1 MDRTSE
7 FFATASLLKS
17 HGGVAPTP
25 LAQFAS
31 SLGAPAGGAAS
42 ALAPPAGAIAR
53 AAKRAARLVE
63 RLHALALVQGQYND
77 PGTELAE
84 LSTALKG
91 ELLALDAALASLGAG
106 AAHERAGEL
115 GAGPRAHWT
124 AVESILRGHVLR
136 VTRRFQ
142 EALGKRAAALANP
155 LRRAYAS
162 WAPDIPDTSSP
173 LFSANVAAAP
183 GSGLGARQDAFA
195 VSAPATPPAAENA
208 LAAAAPPKPAATMPA
223 YLRRRGAVAQAALP
237 YEAHAHAP
245 VGAPAATAQRLGH
258 GADRIFGAGAA
269 QSLATRSDA
278 VKRAAAARTVETT
291 IVELGGMFTRMAAL
305 VAEQGDVLAR
315 IDADTELAAEN
326 VEAGRAEL
334 GKFYSSVKANRGFIL
349 RLFGVLVLVI
359 LLFGIFKR

>member
-17 HGGVAPTP
+17 HGGVSPTP

-31 SLGAPAGGAAS
+31 SLNVPVGGAQAALAAPAAV
-42 ALAPPAGAIAR
+42 IAR
-53 AAKRAARLVE
+53 SAKRAARLVE

-77 PGTELAE
+77 PGTELAD
-84 LSTALKG
+84 LSTALKA
-91 ELLALDAALASLGAG
+91 ELVALDGALASLGAG
-106 AAHERAGEL
+106 ASNERAGEM
-115 GAGPRAHWT
+115 GTGPRAHWT

-136 VTRRFQ
+136 ITRRFQ

-162 WAPDIPDTSSP
+162 WAPEVLDTSSP
-173 LFSANVAAAP
+173 LFSANVAAATGP
-183 GSGLGARQDAFA
+183 AVRPDACPVGVPTTGAPSIEIAQ
-195 VSAPATPPAAENA
+195 TTPAAQKQ
-208 LAAAAPPKPAATMPA
+208 PVVPA
-223 YLRRRGAVAQAALP
+223 YLRRRGAVSQAALP
-237 YEAHAHAP
+237 YETHTPAF
-245 VGAPAATAQRLGH
+245 AATQRLGP

-269 QSLATRSDA
+269 QSLVTRSDA
-278 VKRAAAARTVETT
+278 MKRAAAARTVETT

-334 GKFYSSVKANRGFIL
+334 GKFYTSVKANRGFIL